1 MAEIAILFFVWA
13 SVDSGKI
20 EKLPSKLNLI
30 FMHKDPKSTTHN
42 TSTRRRVS
50 IGNTISPS
58 NTQPEQMNI
67 SSDNNQKDRSPSEN
81 FQENQTVASA
91 SASTSGPIIPESLL
105 RRLEGPSS
113 NKAGLLRDPDQVAKI
128 IYECS
133 KGSKYFLNEQAKDAR
148 LTSQIEELR
157 IKLDRQLAMR
167 RGNLDFEAQEA
178 EQTAEALERTRVLD
192 QIIVCVDADAFFCSV
207 EEMYDPTLKGKA
219 FAVGSGV
226 LTTASY
232 EARKWGCRSAMAGY
246 IASKLCPHLIFVEPD
261 FKKYQAASDSIMNIL
276 RQYDPNLAPNSLDE
290 CYMNLTVYCRDHN
303 LSAGEATSLMR
314 QHVLKDTGLTVS
326 AGIGP
331 NVMIAKIAADLN
343 KPDGQFEC
351 PSTRDDA
358 MKFMRDLP
366 VRKVPGI
373 GRVTER
379 WLEVLGVKKCGD
391 IWEQKSKLLLMRS
404 EISFDSL
411 LRAYLG
417 LGQTDIKPSLRE
429 SRQSV
434 GCETSFKSLSKKEDF
449 LQKLKELSQ
458 ELAADLSRL
467 QFAGRTLT
475 LKIKLDT
482 FEVLS
487 RSVTPAIV
495 GQRLLS
501 SAEDLYKHAKQL
513 LEREIEGR
521 HASFAQGKKVIG
533 CNGARDI
540 SIRLLGIKIS
550 HLQDQKDCNP
560 VNGNP
565 LQEWM
570 SKPTTS
576 DKETKGNKGAVS
588 SEETTSNKDV
598 KNVEPSASERNDS
611 KWKCPICNIQMVKND
626 LQTLN
631 EHVDLC
637 LWKSSEEGRRE
648 LDAERKGM
656 ASGRAQE
663 SSSSSLGSKT
673 KRKTDEQRKSSTG
686 SSSSKRAKQGETES
700 PSGKKPNKGMSIL
713 DWCQKPDK

>member
-1 MAEIAILFFVWA
+1 
-13 SVDSGKI
+13 
-20 EKLPSKLNLI
+20 
-30 FMHKDPKSTTHN
+30 MHKDPKSTTHN

-565 LQEWM
+565 LQKWM
-570 SKPTTS
+570 SNPTTS
-576 DKETKGNKGAVS
+576 DKETKSNKGAVS

-637 LWKSSEEGRRE
+637 LWKSMFLLSMPPIESSHRPHRGRLLNLLLLDTGSEEGRRE
-648 LDAERKGM
+648 LDEERKGM

-673 KRKTDEQRKSSTG
+673 KRKTDEQLKSSTG

>member
-1 MAEIAILFFVWA
+1 
-13 SVDSGKI
+13 
-20 EKLPSKLNLI
+20 
-30 FMHKDPKSTTHN
+30 
-42 TSTRRRVS
+42 
-50 IGNTISPS
+50 
-58 NTQPEQMNI
+58 MNI

-81 FQENQTVASA
+81 FKKIKPTNH
-91 SASTSGPIIPESLL
+91 SGKLL

-232 EARKWGCRSAMAGY
+232 EARKWVRRSAMAGY

-290 CYMNLTVYCRDHN
+290 CYMNLVYCLLRDHN

-404 EISFDSL
+404 EVSFDSL

-565 LQEWM
+565 LQEVLDVQ
-570 SKPTTS
+570 PTTS
-576 DKETKGNKGAVS
+576 DKETKVIR
-588 SEETTSNKDV
+588 EL
-598 KNVEPSASERNDS
+598 NDS

-673 KRKTDEQRKSSTG
+673 KRKTDEQLKSSTG